1 MDHTVLM
8 SPPTSPHRSL
18 SFCRADELDGARPG
32 YLMMLQDHL
41 PVHGPAWHVVD
52 ISRVDPPLRQ
62 GLGI

>member
-1 MDHTVLM
+1 MT
-8 SPPTSPHRSL
+8 PFP
-18 SFCRADELDGARPG
+18 CNKGA

-41 PVHGPAWHVVD
+41 PVHGPTWHVVD